1 MNYWQILKFCA
12 IKNLFKMEELE
23 LQKDMITQL
32 VRVSENYPENTN
44 SRIMRYKD
52 TILKPLEVMASI
64 VLHTYKVYTWL

>member
-1 MNYWQILKFCA
+1 
-12 IKNLFKMEELE
+12 MEELE

-64 VLHTYKVYTWL
+64 VLHTYKVYTLL